1 METITYSKVTR
12 RIIPFL
18 FICYI
23 FCFIDRVNVG
33 FAILQMKGDLGFSE
47 AVYGLGAG
55 IFFIGYFIFEIPS
68 NLLLEKIGPRI
79 WIGRIMVTWGVVSSM
94 TMLVGSPE
102 SFYFCRFLLGVMEA
116 GFFPGIILYLTYWY
130 PASKRAHTT
139 ALFMTA
145 IPVSGIIGGIVS
157 GWVLHYFSGIYGLS
171 GWQWLFL
178 LEGVPVVLLG
188 IATFFYLDDGIDSA
202 GWLTQKEKDFL
213 RKEIEL
219 DEKNKSRHS
228 LKDGLLDFRVWVL
241 SLVYFCSAVGLY
253 GINFWLPQI
262 VRNTGVESPLNI
274 GLITAI
280 PNCFAIIVMLIMGR
294 SSDRRHER
302 RWHLFICS
310 LIASIGFISTAAYGS
325 STIIAVASLGLSM
338 AGIMSF
344 LSIFWGLPTAI
355 LTGTAAASGIAL
367 INSVG
372 NLGGFASP
380 YMLGRIHEVTKSLDS
395 GFYFIA
401 LLLFTGGVFVMILG
415 RPPASSRF

>member
-1 METITYSKVTR
+1 
-12 RIIPFL
+12 
-18 FICYI
+18 
-23 FCFIDRVNVG
+23 
-33 FAILQMKGDLGFSE
+33 MKGDLGFSE

-188 IATFFYLDDGIDSA
+188 IATFF
-202 GWLTQKEKDFL
+202 
-213 RKEIEL
+213 
-219 DEKNKSRHS
+219 
-228 LKDGLLDFRVWVL
+228 
-241 SLVYFCSAVGLY
+241 
-253 GINFWLPQI
+253 
-262 VRNTGVESPLNI
+262 
-274 GLITAI
+274 
-280 PNCFAIIVMLIMGR
+280 
-294 SSDRRHER
+294 
-302 RWHLFICS
+302 
-310 LIASIGFISTAAYGS
+310 
-325 STIIAVASLGLSM
+325 
-338 AGIMSF
+338 
-344 LSIFWGLPTAI
+344 
-355 LTGTAAASGIAL
+355 
-367 INSVG
+367 
-372 NLGGFASP
+372 
-380 YMLGRIHEVTKSLDS
+380 
-395 GFYFIA
+395 
-401 LLLFTGGVFVMILG
+401 
-415 RPPASSRF
+415 